1 MNAKELNI
9 AVAELRQQVREL
21 REIINAQGAEI
32 TALRK
37 QRAPV
42 PAQQHAHHIDREQ
55 RLLAVAR
62 LSARYPSVRSFTPQQ
77 VEAEIADAE
86 FAKVC
91 PEVGDPE

>member
-1 MNAKELNI
+1 MNVKELNV

-37 QRAPV
+37 QRAPTV
-42 PAQQHAHHIDREQ
+42 TQMHIQHFDREQ

-62 LSARYPSVRSFTPQQ
+62 LSAKHPNQRSFSSQE
-77 VEAEIADAE
+77 VAAEIACSE
-86 FAKVC
+86 
-91 PEVGDPE
+91 